1 MPQYAIFIYSDPT
14 AEHDDAELAEH
25 EKHSDDLIAA
35 GALTAAYALSEPAAA
50 TSIRGSGETD
60 GPYTETKEFIAG
72 VGIVEA
78 DDREAALVLARQ
90 NPAIRH
96 SAGVEVREIVGA
108 YTRADGGSG
117 EGVTAVTAG

>member
-1 MPQYAIFIYSDPT
+1 MPQYAIFIYADPT

-25 EKHSDDLIAA
+25 EKHSEDLIQA
-35 GALTAAYALSEPAAA
+35 GALSAAYALSEPAAA

-72 VGIVEA
+72 IGIIEA
-78 DDREAALVLARQ
+78 RDRDAALALARQ
-90 NPAIRH
+90 NPATRH
-96 SAGVEVREIVGA
+96 GGGVEVREIVGA

-117 EGVTAVTAG
+117 EGVTAVTGG